1 MHENIVDKRK
11 AEIQYE
17 KLFANLTS
25 GCAVYRVINE
35 GKYGKDYIIEA
46 FNKKSLE
53 IENKTEEQVVGKS
66 LYDLRPNIDD
76 YGLIDIFRKVWQTG
90 EPINYPSK
98 IYIDGKYSNYYENR
112 VFKISENKIVALYND
127 VTDYMTNRIE
137 LEENFNKLE
146 KYISE
151 APYGVFV
158 ADENGRYIEI
168 NEEAIRI
175 TGYSKSELLGMNLT
189 ELIPEKDRSKAI
201 SSFENVR
208 KKGRDIV
215 EIKFIN
221 KEGEER
227 YWRVKA
233 VKLSDRRFL
242 GYTEDITDRIKEQN
256 AVKELKEETKALFD
270 HAGVSIGY
278 FDKEGRVIW
287 FNEVAAKNMG
297 GLPGDFN
304 GKTMDEIF
312 PKEDAIKYMRRLKK
326 SIKSETP
333 VEYEDH
339 MNLPIGNV
347 WFKSIYNNIYDT
359 ENNLLGIEII
369 SYNIT
374 ELRKTQNALEER
386 ESRYRLLFEDA
397 PLGYQSLDENGFFIE
412 VNQAWLDLLGYKKN
426 EVIGKWFG
434 DFIITDQLKEFKT
447 KFLKFKAE
455 GKAFRVFRMV
465 KKNKD
470 TVTVNFNGRI
480 AYDKEGN
487 FKQTHCILED
497 ITARLE
503 AEKKLKQNE
512 ERLRKSQK
520 IAKAGSWEIEAG
532 SEMVWASDEA
542 FNLFGLE
549 HSTNLLSIEEIES
562 MTHEEDRQMVHNTL
576 LEFLADKKEY
586 DIVYR
591 IKSQGI
597 PEYRYIRSVA
607 EKQYDEQGNIDK
619 ILGVIIDITEQKNVQ
634 EAFNRAQA
642 FLKAAFDN
650 SQAGIAIAEAPDCKL
665 KYVNKAGLEI
675 RKKSEQYLIK
685 DVVFNEYVKHWNIL
699 HLDGTPYKEEEV
711 SIIRA
716 ITKGEVVSEEHIIRR
731 DDHEDR
737 YVLANAAPIKDSN
750 NKVIAG
756 IVVFL
761 DITER
766 KKLEKERTELE
777 VHIRNQQ
784 KLESIGT
791 LASGVAHEINNPING
806 ILNYGQVILDSTKP
820 DSDINK
826 YTSEIIEE
834 TNRVSVIV
842 SNLLEFSRQSG
853 KHHSYANVE
862 DIIERTL
869 SLTTTIFRH
878 DNIKI
883 DVSIEANI
891 PKLKCRS
898 QQIQQVIMNLLT
910 NARDSLNQKYPGF
923 DDEKII
929 NLDCTSYRKDSRN
942 WIRIDIKDYGVGI
955 PEDIRNRIFDPF
967 FTTKGKDK
975 GTGLGLS
982 ISYGIIKE
990 HHGEMLFDSV
1000 EGEYTKFTI
1009 NLPCDNGWDI
1019 DK

>member
-1 MHENIVDKRK
+1 M
-11 AEIQYE
+11 
-17 KLFANLTS
+17 
-25 GCAVYRVINE
+25 YRVINE

-53 IENKTEEQVVGKS
+53 IENMTEEQVVGKS

-90 EPINYPSK
+90 ESINYPSK
-98 IYIDGKYSNYYENR
+98 IYIDDKYSNYYENR
-112 VFKISENKIVALYND
+112 VFKISENNIVALYND
-127 VTDYMTNRIE
+127 VTDFMVNQIE
-137 LEENFNKLE
+137 LEENLNKLE

-151 APYGVFV
+151 APYGVFI
-158 ADENGRYIEI
+158 ADENGVYIEV
-168 NEEAIRI
+168 NEEATVI
-175 TGYSKSELLGMNLT
+175 TGYSKKELLGMSLT
-189 ELIPEKDRSKAI
+189 DLIPDEDKNKAI

-208 KKGRDIV
+208 EKGRDIV
-215 EIKFIN
+215 EIKFVN
-221 KEGEER
+221 KKGEGR
-227 YWRVKA
+227 YWRVRA
-233 VKLSDRRFL
+233 VKLSDKRFL
-242 GYTEDITDRIKEQN
+242 GFTEDITDRIREQN
-256 AVKELKEETKALFD
+256 GIRKLREETKSLFD
-270 HAGVSIGY
+270 HAGVGIGY
-278 FDKEGRVIW
+278 YDREGRVIW

-297 GLPGDFN
+297 GVPSDFN
-304 GKTMDEIF
+304 GKRLDEIF
-312 PKEDAIKYMRRLKK
+312 PKENAREYMRRLKE
-326 SIKSETP
+326 SIESETP

-339 MNLPIGNV
+339 MILPIGEV
-347 WFKSIYNNIYDT
+347 WFKSIYNKIFDS
-359 ENNLLGIEII
+359 ENKLLGIEII

-374 ELRKTQNALEER
+374 ELRKAQKSLEER

-412 VNQAWLDLLGYKKN
+412 VNLSWLDLLGYKKN

-434 DFIITDQLKEFKT
+434 DFIIADQVEDFKT
-447 KFLKFKAE
+447 NFPKFKAK
-455 GKAFRVFRMV
+455 GKTFIIFKMV

-470 TVTVNFNGRI
+470 VITVNFNGRI
-480 AYDKEGN
+480 AYDQDGK
-487 FKQTHCILED
+487 FKQTHCILE
-497 ITARLE
+497 
-503 AEKKLKQNE
+503 
-512 ERLRKSQK
+512 
-520 IAKAGSWEIEAG
+520 
-532 SEMVWASDEA
+532 
-542 FNLFGLE
+542 
-549 HSTNLLSIEEIES
+549 
-562 MTHEEDRQMVHNTL
+562 
-576 LEFLADKKEY
+576 
-586 DIVYR
+586 
-591 IKSQGI
+591 
-597 PEYRYIRSVA
+597 
-607 EKQYDEQGNIDK
+607 
-619 ILGVIIDITEQKNVQ
+619 
-634 EAFNRAQA
+634 
-642 FLKAAFDN
+642 
-650 SQAGIAIAEAPDCKL
+650 
-665 KYVNKAGLEI
+665 
-675 RKKSEQYLIK
+675 
-685 DVVFNEYVKHWNIL
+685 
-699 HLDGTPYKEEEV
+699 
-711 SIIRA
+711 
-716 ITKGEVVSEEHIIRR
+716 
-731 DDHEDR
+731 
-737 YVLANAAPIKDSN
+737 
-750 NKVIAG
+750 
-756 IVVFL
+756 

-826 YTSEIIEE
+826 YANEIIEE

-853 KHHSYANVE
+853 KQHSYANVE
-862 DIIERTL
+862 DIIEKTL
-869 SLTTTIFRH
+869 SLTNTIFKH

-883 DVSIEANI
+883 DVDIEEDI

-942 WIRIDIKDYGVGI
+942 WIRIVVEDFGVGI
-955 PEDIRNRIFDPF
+955 PKEIQNRIFDPF